1 MPKGVKER
9 DWTAEERTEH
19 LGKITDYRADPA
31 YMYNENKMKIL
42 RRVAK
47 GSIPNVGSL
56 SAYGISIEE
65 INEIRRRNGMRSLD
79 TNIPYFLE
87 GRKNRVRP
95 EGEDVF
101 VNPLPA
107 EEPRPEPPSGV
118 GNISQSA
125 EGFSVAD
132 INTWMRNNPVV
143 IGNKTNDVKKYGTI
157 KGQFGALNAP
167 HDTGGF
173 HSIMALFGPKYVDD
187 TRQILG
193 RSAMRTIRGVVMRRY
208 ENKLTKSGQTKSNQG
223 KFQKLGTMIKKLH
236 TVLIALREYPA
247 FDALC
252 RDPTKNRPE
261 DCDVDVRERYDEI
274 NAINSE
280 LEAKESAEAYA
291 SPKQGKEVKPF
302 KELKKMIEDKFEPDT
317 KERLYINMYS
327 QFPSRDDMKNLKLS
341 TDAPPS
347 SVIELKRMK
356 LAINYIYV
364 SKNKATI
371 ALVDY
376 KTSNLYGPRLFE
388 FNQQVSKDI
397 WKYIDD
403 NKLLAKQNRSGT
415 LFGSGAMS
423 SWVKKLLDGLGLPT
437 GSGREGNINY
447 LRKSYVSSALDEAGE
462 MNADARVQ
470 LAFHM
475 RHSPSSSLKYVRELM
490 KEGGLNI
497 EKIGKKKLDELNT
510 MKGLE
515 GSSY

>member
-9 DWTAEERTEH
+9 DWTAEEKENH
-19 LGKITDYRADPA
+19 LGKITDYRADPE
-31 YMYNENKMKIL
+31 YMKNENKAKIL
-42 RRVAK
+42 RRVAN

-56 SAYGISIEE
+56 DRYDITLDD
-65 INEIRRRNGMRSLD
+65 INEIRQRNGMRSLD
-79 TNIPYFLE
+79 TNIPYFME
-87 GRKNRVRP
+87 GTKNRVRAETEQNYIP
-95 EGEDVF
+95 
-101 VNPLPA
+101 PLPT
-107 EEPRPEPPSGV
+107 EQPRPAPPTEV
-118 GNISQSA
+118 GNINQSA

-167 HDTGGF
+167 HNTGGF
-173 HSIMALFGPKYVDD
+173 YSIMALFGPKYVEDA
-187 TRQILG
+187 RQLLG

-208 ENKLTKSGQTKSNQG
+208 ENRLTKSGQTKSNQG

-236 TVLIALREYPA
+236 TVLITLREYPA

-252 RDPTKNRPE
+252 RDPNKNRPE
-261 DCDVDVRERYDEI
+261 DCDADVRARYDEI
-274 NAINSE
+274 NALNSE
-280 LEAKESAEAYA
+280 LEAKESAETYA
-291 SPKQGKEVKPF
+291 KPKQGKEVKPF
-302 KELKKMIEDKFEPDT
+302 KELKKMIEDKFPRGT
-317 KERLYINMYS
+317 KEHLYINMYA

-341 TDAPPS
+341 KDAPPS
-347 SVIELKRMK
+347 DVVTLKRMK
-356 LAINYIYV
+356 LMNNYIYV
-364 SKNKATI
+364 SKNRATI

-397 WKYIDD
+397 WKYIED
-403 NKLLAKQNRSGT
+403 NKLFAKANRSGT
-415 LFGSGAMS
+415 LFGPSPMS

-437 GSGREGNINY
+437 GAGREGNINY

-462 MNADARVQ
+462 MSADARVQ

-490 KEGGLNI
+490 KEGGLAI

-515 GSSY
+515 GGY